1 VGAGARIL
9 LSADL
14 YIPGMLRMCKKRPAD
29 LTNVNSGMPW
39 SPMDL
44 ADPYDLVETTSVADI
59 ADYLCRDVD
68 EVERKIASLR
78 H

>member
-14 YIPGMLRMCKKRPAD
+14 YIPGMLRM
-29 LTNVNSGMPW
+29 TNVNSGMPW

-44 ADPYDLVETTSVADI
+44 ADPYELVETTSVADI
-59 ADYLCRDVD
+59 ADYLCHEVD